1 MELNIIRLIEERL
14 AAQPEAIGL
23 IDATD
28 AYRVIPLRE
37 LVASAKERAEL
48 FAASGVGKG
57 GWVSTDGENSVAFVE
72 LLLAAAY
79 GGFTVV
85 ALNARLTEEEKCDR
99 IRSIES
105 VLPSTDRPIRSIEN
119 ALYGASPQTHSDT
132 RDKRGSQDHETS
144 RLTTTSFVAQ
154 STLDTSTIAQDAQEP
169 ILHAKVDTCSSV
181 SATNF
186 DLKRRAVVMF
196 TSGTSGRPKAAS
208 LSWGNILGAAAA
220 SNAVLNN
227 GVYYSSD
234 FALGETAF
242 DGFTVSDSLSS
253 INNPSAANNDAVLN
267 TSFPL
272 MDDATLGN
280 APVSSGRKAVL
291 WQATL
296 PFYHVGGMEIIFRSL
311 LSGTPFILY
320 RNFDASV
327 VLADAD
333 RFGATHISVVDK
345 TLRDLLNCADANKQ
359 AAGIL
364 QRYQCILLGGAV
376 PNTTTLDVARRLN
389 ARVYVSYGMTETCS
403 QIANARLTANFD
415 GTLHLLPGYEAVIV
429 DADESGFGQL
439 AVSGPGVISEYVNA
453 QAAFTRDGCLLTG
466 DRARLVEE
474 RLQVAERTGDMFVS
488 GGENIYPEEIRA
500 KLLAYKGVTDAF
512 VFGAEDEVWGRRPVA
527 FVEAAYISQQ
537 DGFNEIAFADDIRRE
552 LSVRLSRLYQPRDII
567 VVPEFPCTGIGKV
580 DRAALRTIYRE
591 RLAVTRLDVWR
602 IKQPMVDTRTA
613 KTQLKERESLI
624 VAVCDAHGHT
634 GIAEDVAFS
643 TPWYGPETIEDDLQ
657 FIEKRIV
664 PCIVGKTFIHPLQ
677 VSKYLAFQDKYG
689 VDTSNDADDKPDTSN
704 AHAVKKSNATDV
716 AETANDSNA
725 TESMRS
731 HPLACA
737 AVEPALWDLYGAI
750 VGKSVRE
757 LIDGRLET
765 TEASSSHPV
774 PPGWVAGGAVV
785 GIASTRLVLDSVS
798 RAVETGY
805 TRVKLK
811 IQPGHD
817 LRIVRKVR
825 ERYPGLTLLLD
836 ANQSFTEAD
845 KETLIELSRLNIAC
859 IEEPL
864 DPHKAPAV
872 GPRGLFERLSRLQ
885 GELACPICLDESWT
899 DAHELRRIVTN
910 HPDLRC
916 VAMKIGK
923 FGGVQPALDFYYWA
937 RERGVAV
944 WMGGM
949 YDTGIS
955 KRLHAAFATL
965 PGMLVPGD
973 ISSSSRY
980 FDTEI
985 TTPPL
990 TLERGMLEINPPEQA
1005 VGLGCALHQET
1016 IDELAVEHRVYE

>member
-1 MELNIIRLIEERL
+1 M
-14 AAQPEAIGL
+14 
-23 IDATD
+23 
-28 AYRVIPLRE
+28 
-37 LVASAKERAEL
+37 
-48 FAASGVGKG
+48 
-57 GWVSTDGENSVAFVE
+57 
-72 LLLAAAY
+72 
-79 GGFTVV
+79 
-85 ALNARLTEEEKCDR
+85 
-99 IRSIES
+99 
-105 VLPSTDRPIRSIEN
+105 
-119 ALYGASPQTHSDT
+119 
-132 RDKRGSQDHETS
+132 
-144 RLTTTSFVAQ
+144 
-154 STLDTSTIAQDAQEP
+154 
-169 ILHAKVDTCSSV
+169 
-181 SATNF
+181 
-186 DLKRRAVVMF
+186 
-196 TSGTSGRPKAAS
+196 
-208 LSWGNILGAAAA
+208 
-220 SNAVLNN
+220 
-227 GVYYSSD
+227 
-234 FALGETAF
+234 
-242 DGFTVSDSLSS
+242 
-253 INNPSAANNDAVLN
+253 
-267 TSFPL
+267 
-272 MDDATLGN
+272 
-280 APVSSGRKAVL
+280 
-291 WQATL
+291 
-296 PFYHVGGMEIIFRSL
+296 
-311 LSGTPFILY
+311 
-320 RNFDASV
+320 
-327 VLADAD
+327 
-333 RFGATHISVVDK
+333 
-345 TLRDLLNCADANKQ
+345 
-359 AAGIL
+359 
-364 QRYQCILLGGAV
+364 
-376 PNTTTLDVARRLN
+376 
-389 ARVYVSYGMTETCS
+389 
-403 QIANARLTANFD
+403 
-415 GTLHLLPGYEAVIV
+415 
-429 DADESGFGQL
+429 
-439 AVSGPGVISEYVNA
+439 
-453 QAAFTRDGCLLTG
+453 
-466 DRARLVEE
+466 
-474 RLQVAERTGDMFVS
+474 
-488 GGENIYPEEIRA
+488 
-500 KLLAYKGVTDAF
+500 
-512 VFGAEDEVWGRRPVA
+512 WGRRPVA

-537 DGFNEIAFADDIRRE
+537 DDFNEIAFADDIRRE

-677 VSKYLAFQDKYG
+677 VSKYLAFQDKYVVDASNG
-689 VDTSNDADDKPDTSN
+689 VNDKSDTSNTN
-704 AHAVKKSNATDV
+704 VVKKNNVIDV
-716 AETANDSNA
+716 AETAGSSNV
-725 TESMRS
+725 TESMKS

-757 LIDGRLET
+757 LIGGRLET

-798 RAVETGY
+798 RAVEAGY

-825 ERYPGLTLLLD
+825 ERHPGLTLLLD

-899 DAHELRRIVTN
+899 DAYELRRIVTN

-923 FGGVQPALDFYYWA
+923 FGGIQPALDFYYWA
-937 RERGVAV
+937 RERGVAI

-980 FDTEI
+980 FGTEI

-990 TLERGMLEINPPEQA
+990 TLERGMLEIHPPDQA
-1005 VGLGCALHQET
+1005 VGLGCALNQEV
-1016 IDELAVEHRVYE
+1016 IDEIAVEHRVYE